1 MNQQYLA
8 MVQRVLATPGFYYS
22 HSYDLSHSQQ
32 RVHHLAQTKPHFSRL
47 PLHERADERFVWNTH
62 LLRDLVVQPELRRF
76 VVPMIHGYVSIKG
89 CTINSRLFVLVVI
102 SKRSAHR
109 AGVRYFMR
117 GVDAEGH
124 VANYIETEQ
133 IVMYQGHKASFVQTR
148 GSVPLYWS
156 QRPTLKYKPTP
167 IIDSD
172 VDQGLGVQRH
182 FDEQIVYYGQQVI
195 INLLDQKGSEKRLS
209 EAFQRSVHSLAS
221 CLVG

>member
-1 MNQQYLA
+1 MNQQYLT

-32 RVHHLAQTKPHFSRL
+32 RMHHLAQTKPHFLRL

-109 AGVRYFMR
+109 AG
-117 GVDAEGH
+117 
-124 VANYIETEQ
+124 
-133 IVMYQGHKASFVQTR
+133 
-148 GSVPLYWS
+148 
-156 QRPTLKYKPTP
+156 
-167 IIDSD
+167 
-172 VDQGLGVQRH
+172 
-182 FDEQIVYYGQQVI
+182 
-195 INLLDQKGSEKRLS
+195 EKIWR
-209 EAFQRSVHSLAS
+209 
-221 CLVG
+221 